1 MAIAGID
8 HINIDT
14 DRLDETVQFYSQ
26 VLGFESRAKPSGNPG
41 VWLYVDEQPL
51 VHVNLVESVEELPA
65 TGHFNH
71 IAFAATDAEALVAA
85 LDDAGATYRYVESP
99 ELGRTQIFT
108 HDPNGIQVELHI
120 SH

>member
-14 DRLDETVQFYSQ
+14 DRLDETVQFYSE

-51 VHVNLVESVEELPA
+51 VHVNLVESVEKVPA

-71 IAFAATDAEALVAA
+71 I
-85 LDDAGATYRYVESP
+85 TYRYVESP